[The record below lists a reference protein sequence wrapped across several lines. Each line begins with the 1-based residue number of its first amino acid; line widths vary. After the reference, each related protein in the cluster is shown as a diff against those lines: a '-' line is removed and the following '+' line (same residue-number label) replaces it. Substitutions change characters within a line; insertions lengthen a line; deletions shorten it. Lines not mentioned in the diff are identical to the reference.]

1 MNFEIF
7 GIENC
12 IHCDHA
18 KDAGKLGFVKSS
30 KYQLLPKAEMK
41 RRGYETAP
49 AVYLNGEYIGGF
61 DEMLA
66 VITKHSLLLLEALH
80 LCGVKEWDG
89 YTAAAEMVEEWK
101 KAGVAA
107 EELDFE
113 GEEL

>member
-12 IHCDHA
+12 IYCEHA
-18 KDAGKLGFVKSS
+18 KDAGKLGFVTSS
-30 KYQLLPKAEMK
+30 KYQLLTKAEMK

-49 AVYLNGEYIGGF
+49 VVYLEGEYIGGF
-61 DEMLA
+61 NEMLA

-89 YTAAAEMVEEWK
+89 YTAATEMVEEWK
-101 KAGVAA
+101 AA
-107 EELDFE
+107 EVEEIDFE